1 MLRFGLG
8 RSAVLRLLAGG
19 YCMKSLTILAA
30 LLVSQAAVTVATA
43 SPGCQGDKI
52 KMTCA
57 EGTTWD
63 DDSRT
68 CMPKP
73 SA

>member
-1 MLRFGLG
+1 MLEFNLSR
-8 RSAVLRLLAGG
+8 RAVLRLLAGG
-19 YCMKSLTILAA
+19 YCMKSLTILAV
-30 LLVSQAAVTVATA
+30 LLVSQAAVTVAAA

-63 DDSRT
+63 DDNRA

>member
-1 MLRFGLG
+1 
-8 RSAVLRLLAGG
+8 
-19 YCMKSLTILAA
+19 MKSLTILAV
-30 LLVSQAAVTVATA
+30 LLVSQAAVTAALA

-63 DDSRT
+63 DDNRA

>member
-1 MLRFGLG
+1 MLAFGLG
-8 RSAVLRLLAGG
+8 RSAVLRPIGRRTLHE
-19 YCMKSLTILAA
+19 ILDD
-30 LLVSQAAVTVATA
+30 VSQAAVTVAAA

-63 DDSRT
+63 DENRA

>member
-1 MLRFGLG
+1 
-8 RSAVLRLLAGG
+8 
-19 YCMKSLTILAA
+19 MKSLTILAV

-63 DDSRT
+63 DDSRA

>member
-19 YCMKSLTILAA
+19 YCMKSLTILAV

-43 SPGCQGDKI
+43 SPGCQGDTI

-63 DDSRT
+63 DDSRA